1 VWASTPADRELFR
14 KCENDARKRE
24 DDQSTDPR
32 CNRDWGQGGGRANGI
47 DLRCLRGRRDVAPW
61 HRCASKVSS
70 MLGIICGILIGQRGE
85 ARRLGDERCWSQRMV
100 TYPCLS
106 LKELTKK
113 FRLSSRTVSDVQ
125 SRGTEEP
132 AWGNK
137 WILLRRDRMGMMLAM
152 RSPLRMVRVSLKSRW
167 LGAGVGG
174 KGENHSTY
182 ARCCAGRCWG
192 KWNLIADSGSVKTTR
207 TWTTR

>member
-1 VWASTPADRELFR
+1 MLMPTRCWSVWASISADRELYR
-14 KCENDARKRE
+14 KCENDVQKTTIEAQTHDAIEIGAKEARGANRF
-24 DDQSTDPR
+24 DRR
-32 CNRDWGQGGGRANGI
+32 C
-47 DLRCLRGRRDVAPW
+47 
-61 HRCASKVSS
+61 
-70 MLGIICGILIGQRGE
+70 GE
-85 ARRLGDERCWSQRMV
+85 ARRLGDEKCRSQQIV

-125 SRGTEEP
+125 SRGMEVP

-167 LGAGVGG
+167 LGAGVGR
-174 KGENHSTY
+174 KGENHST
-182 ARCCAGRCWG
+182 
-192 KWNLIADSGSVKTTR
+192 
-207 TWTTR
+207 